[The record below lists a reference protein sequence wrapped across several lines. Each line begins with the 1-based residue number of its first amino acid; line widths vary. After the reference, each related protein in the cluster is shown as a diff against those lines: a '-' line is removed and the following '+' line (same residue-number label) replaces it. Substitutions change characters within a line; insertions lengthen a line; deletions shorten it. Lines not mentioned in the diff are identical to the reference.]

1 MEKVY
6 GIISKLSQFVLNP
19 IITIL
24 FGVALVIFLYGVLE
38 YLWKSRSDPAAITAG
53 AKHIGWGLLGMFIM
67 FSVFGF
73 IQIILNTLPVDSA
86 TKENVK
92 KVIPLN

>member
-1 MEKVY
+1 MESAY
-6 GIISKLSQFVLNP
+6 AIIGRISQYVLNP
-19 IITIL
+19 IIIIL

-38 YLWKSRSDPAAITAG
+38 YLWKSRSDPGAITTG

-73 IQIILNTLPVDSA
+73 IQIIMNTLPIDSA
-86 TKENVK
+86 TKDNVK
-92 KVIPLN
+92 RVIPLN